1 MAHRVQ
7 VSAARKTEYFKSRRS
22 RAEGGSVVFAAAAV
36 RVCLRGPFYQSRACV
51 SPVLL
56 CVVHVVKQGSR
67 KSIFISVLCRN

>member
-1 MAHRVQ
+1 M
-7 VSAARKTEYFKSRRS
+7 
-22 RAEGGSVVFAAAAV
+22 FAAAAV